1 MSEVEF
7 KAEDGWEEMPDFK
20 NDTWCPKKKGDQL
33 RGIYTNK
40 RMNVGVNRANLYTI
54 KNSDGEWVVFG
65 TEALNNKL
73 KNVPI
78 GYEVGIIYMGEKPS
92 KPPKKPFKMFRVF
105 RRAPKNLKK
114 PETKKEEQK
123 PSPKEQ
129 ETKPEK
135 EENKAAGMNLS
146 DDSDTWGLIEMIST
160 DLAAEH
166 KHVNDKEILKRAIQ
180 MSKDSAQDFTE
191 KELKDVERVLNQGL
205 LK

>member
-1 MSEVEF
+1 MSKVEF
-7 KAEDGWEEMPDFK
+7 KAEDGWEEMPDFE
-20 NDTWCPKKKGDQL
+20 NDTWCPKKKGDHL

-54 KNSDGEWVVFG
+54 KNAEGEWVVFG

-114 PETKKEEQK
+114 AETKEEQK

-129 ETKPEK
+129 ETKTEK
-135 EENKAAGMNLS
+135 EENKTEMNLS
-146 DDSDTWGLIEMIST
+146 DDSETWGLIEMIST